1 MLREILFVGRKDLQY
16 MLRARETM
24 LWVFFMPIVFFFFIG
39 NITGGMARSG
49 GGGQADPLLLEVG
62 ESPGFL
68 LDRLEQRLA
77 ERNYA
82 IVRAD
87 TVSDPAAY
95 TLRLQVPAAF
105 TDSVLA
111 GRPVKLQLSHSRR
124 GLGADYDVIR
134 SGRAVYTLLA
144 DVLVSGEPG
153 RPLAAADLAA
163 LDSLPRTLGLNVA
176 QAGARKHIPSGFEQ
190 AIPGIM
196 VMFILMVMC
205 TSGAVLLVIERRQG
219 LLRRLACTPLRRL
232 AVVLGKWGG
241 KLGLGVIQIAFAML
255 AGTVLFRMNWGPDPG
270 WVILVLVVY
279 GAMLAALGLLL
290 GSLARTEGMAVAIGV
305 IAANV
310 LAALGGCWWPIEITP
325 PWMQTFALFLPTGWA
340 MDAMHKLISFGAGPV
355 SVAPHLIG
363 MSLVLL
369 ILLGVSARAF
379 RYE

>member
-1 MLREILFVGRKDLQY
+1 MLQETLFVSRKDLQY
-16 MLRARETM
+16 MLRARETL

-39 NITGGMARSG
+39 NVTGGMARSG
-49 GGGQADPLLLEVG
+49 GTGADPLLLEVG

-68 LDRLEQRLA
+68 LDRLVRRLE
-77 ERNYA
+77 ERDYT

-87 TVSDPAAY
+87 TVSHPDAY
-95 TLRLQVPAAF
+95 GLRLQVPAAF

-111 GRPVKLQLSHSRR
+111 GRPVRLQLSHTRE

-153 RPLAAADLAA
+153 RPLAAGDLAA
-163 LDSLPRTLGLNVA
+163 LDSLPRPLGLEVT
-176 QAGARKHIPSGFEQ
+176 QAGQRKSIPTGFEQ

-255 AGTVLFRMNWGPDPG
+255 AGTVLFRMNWGPDLG

-279 GAMLAALGLLL
+279 AAMLAALGLLL

-355 SVAPHLIG
+355 SVVPHLVG
-363 MSLVLL
+363 MTLVLL
-369 ILLGVSARAF
+369 ILLAAATRAF